1 MTITTIPSSARR
13 SLFRKMPFL
22 GLALAAIAFLLLA
35 AGPIGWRAGWLHYRF
50 GLQTLTP
57 WAGYF
62 GVAALIV
69 SAASLLL
76 TRWRTEWRRIVV
88 AVIAFAAGG
97 LVAYVPWHYDAMRQ
111 TVPRIN
117 DITTD
122 TENPPRF
129 VAITPLRA
137 AEGANPVTYQSEAFG
152 QQQKRAYPDI
162 APLVMALPPAAA
174 FDLALDTARAMGWRI
189 VATDNQA
196 GRIEAS
202 DRSRWYGF
210 TDDIV
215 IRVAASGS
223 GSRVD
228 LRSSARLGRGDFG
241 VNAAR
246 VRAYLAALR
255 STAGSAL
262 TKGE

>member
-1 MTITTIPSSARR
+1 VTIATTSSTAGR
-13 SLFRKMPFL
+13 SLLRHLPFL
-22 GLALAAIAFLLLA
+22 GLALAAIAVVLLA
-35 AGPIGWRAGWLHYRF
+35 AGPIGWRAGWWQYRF
-50 GLQTLTP
+50 ALLTLMP

-62 GVAALIV
+62 GVAALVV
-69 SAASLLL
+69 SALALLL
-76 TRWRTEWRRIVV
+76 TRARIEWRGIII

-97 LVAYVPWHYDAMRQ
+97 LVAYVPWHYDTIRR
-111 TVPRIN
+111 TVPQIN

-122 TENPPRF
+122 TDNPPAF
-129 VAITPLRA
+129 VAVVSTRT
-137 AEGANPVTYQSEAFG
+137 AEGANPVAYQGAKFAE
-152 QQQKRAYPDI
+152 QQKRSYPDI
-162 APLVMALPPAAA
+162 APLILALPPAEA
-174 FDLALDTARAMGWRI
+174 FSRALGTARNMGWTI
-189 VATDNQA
+189 VAADDGT

-202 DRSRWYGF
+202 ERSRWFGF
-210 TDDIV
+210 TDDMV

-255 STAGSAL
+255 ASAGPA
-262 TKGE
+262 

>member
-1 MTITTIPSSARR
+1 MTITTIPSSAAR
-13 SLFRKMPFL
+13 SLFRHMPFL
-22 GLALAAIAFLLLA
+22 GLALAAIAAALLA

-50 GLQTLTP
+50 ALQTLIP

-62 GVAALIV
+62 GAAALVV
-69 SAASLLL
+69 SALSLLFIL
-76 TRWRTEWRRIVV
+76 RRAEWRRIAV

-97 LVAYVPWHYDAMRQ
+97 VVAYVPWHYDAMRQ

-129 VAITPLRA
+129 VAIIPLRA
-137 AEGANPVTYQSEAFG
+137 AEGANPAAYRAEIFAE
-152 QQQKRAYPDI
+152 QQKGAYPDI
-162 APLVMALPPAAA
+162 APLAAPLPAAAA
-174 FDLALDTARAMGWRI
+174 FDFALDTARAMGWTI
-189 VATDNQA
+189 VAADKQG

-202 DRSRWYGF
+202 EKSRWFGF

-228 LRSSARLGRGDFG
+228 LRSSARLGRGHFG

-255 STAGSAL
+255 AAAGSARPQRD
-262 TKGE
+262 